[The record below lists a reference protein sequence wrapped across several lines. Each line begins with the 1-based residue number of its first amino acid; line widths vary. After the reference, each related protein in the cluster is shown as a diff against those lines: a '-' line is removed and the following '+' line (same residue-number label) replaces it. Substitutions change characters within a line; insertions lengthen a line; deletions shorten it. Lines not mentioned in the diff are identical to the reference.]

1 VRDVRALLR
10 RRDFA
15 RLYATRLVSQAA
27 DGVLQA
33 SLASAVLFN
42 PDHQTD
48 PTRLA
53 ASFTIVLL
61 PYSVVGPFAGV
72 FLDRWRRQRVLVVG
86 NVVRAAVVALT
97 ALLLATRGPGDPMFY
112 AAALTAISVNR
123 FYLSGLSA
131 ALPHVVPERAL
142 VMANSVS
149 TTSGSVATI
158 AGGGAA
164 LLLRGLVG
172 SGDVGSAV
180 VALAGALVYLASSVV
195 ASGLDVEQLG
205 PDQHAVRPPLRQELA
220 VVAAGLTAGAR
231 HVWGRERARNALI
244 AIAGHRF
251 FYGISTIATILLY
264 RNYFTDAGVFRA
276 GMAGLAE
283 ILTAGAVGVFAAA
296 VVTPVV
302 TARHRKESWI
312 AATMAGAVVV
322 ELALGMPFQQAT
334 FVPAAAALGFVAQA
348 TKICVDTIVQ
358 ESIDEGFLGR
368 VFSFYD
374 MLFNVTFILAAV
386 VSAMTLPTTGKS
398 YAAILAIAVGYG
410 VIAAGY
416 GVASRRRYVA
426 LGPAEQAAEL
436 TPAG

>member
-1 VRDVRALLR
+1 VPSLRDVRALLR

-15 RLYATRLVSQAA
+15 RLYGTRLVSQAA

-131 ALPHVVPERAL
+131 ALPHVVPASSL
-142 VMANSVS
+142 VVANSVS
-149 TTSGSVATI
+149 TTSGSVATLV
-158 AGGGAA
+158 GATGA
-164 LLLRGLVG
+164 LLLRHVVG
-172 SGDVGSAV
+172 AGDSGSAV
-180 VALAGALVYLASSVV
+180 VALAAAACYLASSLV
-195 ASGLDVEQLG
+195 AAGLDVEQLG
-205 PDQHAVRPPLRQELA
+205 PDRRADRSPLRHELS
-220 VVAAGLTAGAR
+220 VVASGLAAGAR
-231 HVWGRERARNALI
+231 HVWHRERARNALL

-264 RNYFTDAGVFRA
+264 RNYFTDQGVFRA
-276 GMAGLAE
+276 GVTGLGE
-283 ILTAGAVGVFAAA
+283 IFAAGAIGVLAAA
-296 VVTPVV
+296 VVTPSM
-302 TARHRKESWI
+302 TARIGKEAWI
-312 AATMAGAVVV
+312 AATLAGAVVA
-322 ELALGMPFQQAT
+322 ELTLGLPFLVTT
-334 FVPAAAALGFVAQA
+334 FVPAAACLGFVAQA

-358 ESIDEGFLGR
+358 EAVDDAYLGR
-368 VFSFYD
+368 VFSCYD

-386 VSAMTLPTTGKS
+386 TGAATLPVSGRS
-398 YAAILAIAVGYG
+398 SPAITAIAVGYA
-410 VIAAGY
+410 VVAAGY
-416 GVASRRRYVA
+416 TLAERHRRAVPVPVE
-426 LGPAEQAAEL
+426 LSAA
-436 TPAG
+436 G